1 MLELVCPAGNLPALN
16 EAISAGADAIYV
28 GFKNNTNARAFAG
41 LNFNQKQLAEA
52 VNKAHQANRKIFFAI
67 NTYAEAGREEHWHQS
82 IDQAVALGA
91 DALIMADPGLLAY
104 AKENHPH
111 MRLHLSVQGSATT
124 PEAINLFANQFG
136 IQRAVLPRV
145 LSLKQVKA
153 AAQRSS
159 AEIEVF
165 GFGSL
170 CIMAEGRCH
179 LSSWLTG
186 ESPNTYGVCS
196 PAKYVEWTEAP
207 DGSLSTRLN
216 QVLIDR
222 YAPGESAAY
231 PTLCKGRFEV
241 AGERYHA
248 LEEPTSLNTLA
259 LLPELYQAGVRAIKI
274 EGRQRSPAYV
284 RTVTKIWRQ
293 AIDSLLA
300 KPEDFSIQ
308 DAWQENL
315 QKLSEGRMTTFGAY
329 HRSWQ

>member
-1 MLELVCPAGNLPALN
+1 MLELVCPAGSLPALQ
-16 EAISAGADAIYV
+16 AALSAGADAVYV
-28 GFKNNTNARAFAG
+28 GFRNNTNARAFTG
-41 LNFNQKQLAEA
+41 LNFNHKQLEQA
-52 VNKAHQANRKIFFAI
+52 VATAHRTHRKVFFAI
-67 NTYAEAGREEHWHQS
+67 NTYAEAGREHTWHDT
-82 IDQAVALGA
+82 IDQAIALGT

-104 AKENHPH
+104 AREKYPDA
-111 MRLHLSVQGSATT
+111 RLHLSVQGSATT
-124 PEAINLFANQFG
+124 PEAINLFVREYG

-153 AAQRSS
+153 TAQLAN

-196 PAKYVEWTEAP
+196 PAKYVQWEETN
-207 DGSLSTRLN
+207 DGALSTRLN
-216 QVLIDR
+216 RVLIDN
-222 YAPGESAAY
+222 YAPGEEAAY

-241 AGERYHA
+241 QGNRYHA
-248 LEEPTSLNTLA
+248 LEEPTSLNTIS
-259 LLPELYQAGVRAIKI
+259 LLPELYHANVRAIKI

-284 RTVTKIWRQ
+284 KEVTRIWRQ
-293 AIDSLLA
+293 AIDSLLEH
-300 KPEDFSIQ
+300 PDDFKV
-308 DAWQENL
+308 QENWQQNL
-315 QKLSEGRMTTFGAY
+315 MRLSEGRMTTLGAY

>member
-1 MLELVCPAGNLPALN
+1 MLELVCPAGSLPALQ
-16 EAISAGADAIYV
+16 AALSAGADAVYV

-41 LNFNQKQLAEA
+41 LNFNHKQLEQA
-52 VNKAHQANRKIFFAI
+52 VTTAHRAHRKIFFAI
-67 NTYAEAGREEHWHQS
+67 NTYAEAGREHIWHDT
-82 IDQAVALGA
+82 IDQAIALGA

-104 AKENHPH
+104 AREKYPDA
-111 MRLHLSVQGSATT
+111 RLHLSVQGSATT
-124 PEAINLFANQFG
+124 PEAINLFVREYG

-145 LSLKQVKA
+145 LSLKQVKST
-153 AAQRSS
+153 AQLAN

-196 PAKYVEWTEAP
+196 PAKYVQWEESN
-207 DGSLSTRLN
+207 DGALSTRLN
-216 QVLIDR
+216 RVLIDH
-222 YAPGESAAY
+222 YAPGEEAAY

-241 AGERYHA
+241 QGNRYHA
-248 LEEPTSLNTLA
+248 LEEPTSLNTLS
-259 LLPELYQAGVRAIKI
+259 LLPEIYHAGVRAIKI

-284 RTVTKIWRQ
+284 KEVARIWRQ
-293 AIDSLLA
+293 AIDSLLEH
-300 KPEDFSIQ
+300 PDDFKV
-308 DAWQENL
+308 QENWQQNL
-315 QKLSEGRMTTFGAY
+315 MRLSEGRMTTLGAY